1 MKVLYACTPY
11 TQQKFEN
18 LARNTSTITYKE
30 FVVVFSAMDSL
41 LNYYELRTYSV
52 HYTQHQKKVT
62 PIFLRSCDYDNQAK
76 FQRFCGTLVIR
87 EFTIE
92 RNSFK
97 CKKDIFF

>member
-62 PIFLRSCDYDNQAK
+62 PIFLRSCDYDNQVN
-76 FQRFCGTLVIR
+76 FSVVI
-87 EFTIE
+87 FYIDSTMY
-92 RNSFK
+92 NLMLCNFYQA
-97 CKKDIFF
+97 

>member
-62 PIFLRSCDYDNQAK
+62 PIFLRSCDYDNQA
-76 FQRFCGTLVIR
+76 
-87 EFTIE
+87 
-92 RNSFK
+92 RNFWWFEPYQSHFFE
-97 CKKDIFF
+97 IFMRN